1 MRAPAFPAWST
12 AICPGLV
19 AAVGVAA
26 LDVVLGAEVGLLPL
40 FAVCPALTA
49 CCAPARKVITCGFVA
64 LLLCAAVAAYDD
76 LLFTRRGVVALISV
90 AAVTAASAVAAHARV
105 QHERRA
111 TRHRLISEF
120 VQSVILAPVPQDTA
134 PARIAAS
141 YVSATEDARIGGDFY
156 EVVPAHDGRVRAV
169 IGDVQGKGLGA
180 VRTAT
185 VMLSAFRMS
194 AHDSD
199 DLDEVA
205 AKMSGA
211 LGRRGVDEQFVT
223 AVLAELD
230 RAGRLTL
237 LSFGHP
243 PPLVVRA
250 DGSHE
255 LAHPPC
261 PALPFG
267 LDWLG
272 SDPPEPSRVDLA
284 DGDRVLLYT
293 DGLAEA
299 RDAEDAFYPLVQR
312 VSLLRGDSLD
322 DCLVRLRG
330 DVQMHTDSGV
340 DDDSALLLMEYNAV
354 SE

>member
-1 MRAPAFPAWST
+1 MRAPAFPAWIT
-12 AICPGLV
+12 VICPGLV
-19 AAVGVAA
+19 AAVAVAV
-26 LDVVLGAEVGLLPL
+26 LDLVFGADVGLLPL

-49 CCAPARKVITCGFVA
+49 CCAPVRKVITCGFVS
-64 LLLCAAVAAYDD
+64 LLLCACVAAYGD
-76 LLFTRRGVVALISV
+76 LLYTRRGVVALVSV
-90 AAVTAASAVAAHARV
+90 ALVTAASAVAAYARV

-120 VQSVILAPVPQDTA
+120 VQSVILAPVPQDTE

-141 YVSATEDARIGGDFY
+141 YLSATEDARIGGDFY
-156 EVVPAHDGRVRAV
+156 EAVPAGDGVRVV

-185 VMLSAFRMS
+185 IMLSAFRMS
-194 AHDSD
+194 AHDAA

-205 AKMSGA
+205 VKMSGA

-223 AVLAELD
+223 AVLGEL
-230 RAGRLTL
+230 APSGRLTL

-255 LAHPPC
+255 LAHPPS

-267 LDWLG
+267 LDWLEQ
-272 SDPPEPSRVDLA
+272 DPPRPSRVELA

-299 RDAEDAFYPLVQR
+299 RNAEDAFYPLVQR
-312 VSLLRGDSLD
+312 VSLLRGESLD

-330 DVQMHTDSGV
+330 DVQAHTDSGV
-340 DDDSALLLMEYNAV
+340 DDDSALLLMEYRAPV
-354 SE
+354 

>member
-1 MRAPAFPAWST
+1 MRAPAFPSWLT
-12 AICPGLV
+12 AVCPGLV
-19 AAVGVAA
+19 AAAGVAV
-26 LDVVLGAEVGLLPL
+26 LDVVLGEEVGLLPL
-40 FAVCPALTA
+40 FAIAPALTA
-49 CCAPARKVITCGFVA
+49 CCSPARKVVTCGFVA
-64 LLLCAAVAAYDD
+64 LLLCAAVALYDE
-76 LLFTRRGVVALISV
+76 LLFTRRGVVALLSV
-90 AAVTAASAVAAHARV
+90 AAVTVASAVAAHARV
-105 QHERRA
+105 RHERQA
-111 TRHRLISEF
+111 TRHRMISEF
-120 VQSVILAPVPQDTA
+120 VQSVILAPVPQNTE

-156 EVVPAHDGRVRAV
+156 EVVPARDVVRVV
-169 IGDVQGKGLGA
+169 IGDVQGKGLSA
-180 VRTAT
+180 VRTAV

-194 AHDSD
+194 AHDAD
-199 DLDEVA
+199 DLEDVA
-205 AKMSGA
+205 ARMSCA
-211 LGRRGVDEQFVT
+211 LRRRGVDEQFVT

-230 RAGRLTL
+230 PSGRLTL

-255 LAHPPC
+255 LAHPPSA
-261 PALPFG
+261 ALPFG

-272 SDPPEPSRVDLA
+272 QDPPQPSRVDLA

-299 RDAEDAFYPLVQR
+299 RNAEDAFYPLVQR
-312 VSLLRGDSLD
+312 VSLLRGESLD

-330 DVQMHTDSGV
+330 DVQVHTDSGV
-340 DDDSALLLMEYNAV
+340 DDDSALLLMEYGAV

>member
-1 MRAPAFPAWST
+1 MRAPVFPAWPT
-12 AICPGLV
+12 ALCPGLV
-19 AAVGVAA
+19 AAAGVAV

-40 FAVCPALTA
+40 FAVGPALTA
-49 CCAPARKVITCGFVA
+49 CCSPARRVVTCGFVS
-64 LLLCAAVAAYDD
+64 LLLCAAVAVYDD

-134 PARIAAS
+134 PARVAAS
-141 YVSATEDARIGGDFY
+141 YVSAAEDARIGGDFY
-156 EVVPAHDGRVRAV
+156 EVVPARGNVRVV

-194 AHDSD
+194 AHDAD
-199 DLDEVA
+199 DLAEVA
-205 AKMSGA
+205 GKMSGA

-230 RAGRLTL
+230 PAGRLTL

-255 LAHPPC
+255 LAHPPS

-267 LDWLG
+267 LDWLEQ
-272 SDPPEPSRVDLA
+272 DPPEPSRVALA

-299 RDAEDAFYPLVQR
+299 RNAEDAFYPLVQR
-312 VSLLRGDSLD
+312 VALLRGDSLD
-322 DCLVRLRG
+322 DCLVRLRT
-330 DVQMHTDSGV
+330 DVHVHTNSGV
-340 DDDSALLLMEYNAV
+340 DDDSALLLMEYGAAK
-354 SE
+354 

>member
-1 MRAPAFPAWST
+1 MRAPALPAWP
-12 AICPGLV
+12 AALCPGLV
-19 AAVGVAA
+19 AAAVVTV
-26 LDVVLGAEVGLLPL
+26 LDVVLGEEVGLLPL
-40 FAVCPALTA
+40 FAVGPALTA
-49 CCAPARKVITCGFVA
+49 CCAAARKVVTCGLVS
-64 LLLCAAVAAYDD
+64 LVLCAAVAVYDD
-76 LLFTRRGVVALISV
+76 LLFTRRGVVALVSV
-90 AAVTAASAVAAHARV
+90 ALVTVASAVAAHMRV
-105 QHERRA
+105 QHEQRAARQRR
-111 TRHRLISEF
+111 ISEF
-120 VQSVILAPVPQDTA
+120 VQSVILAPVPQETA
-134 PARIAAS
+134 PARISAS
-141 YVSATEDARIGGDFY
+141 YLSATEDARIGGDFY
-156 EVVPAHDGRVRAV
+156 EAVPARDGGVRVV

-194 AHDSD
+194 AHEAA

-211 LGRRGVDEQFVT
+211 LSRRGVDEQFVT
-223 AVLAELD
+223 AVLAEL
-230 RAGRLTL
+230 APSGRLAL

-255 LAHPPC
+255 LAHPPS

-267 LDWLG
+267 LEWLEQ
-272 SDPPEPSRVDLA
+272 DPPRPSRVELT

-299 RDAEDAFYPLVQR
+299 RNAEDAFYPLVQR
-312 VSLLRGDSLD
+312 VSLLRGESLD

-330 DVQMHTDSGV
+330 DVHAHTDSGV
-340 DDDSALLLMEYNAV
+340 EDDSALLLMEYRAPV
-354 SE
+354 